1 MSSIASVPSPTNPFQ
16 TVNQN
21 SVNQFVTDFNAIG
34 SALQSGD
41 ISSAQSAL
49 ATFQQDLPANSLTSA
64 NQPFGSN
71 AKANTDYQSLVSALK
86 SGDVSNAQ
94 KAFTNLQTDLKATHK
109 GHHHH
114 HHGSGVTADT
124 IPPSAT
130 TSSSAAKRPTSSA
143 NTIATNPVVDSDGDN
158 DGSGLNVT
166 A

>member
-1 MSSIASVPSPTNPFQ
+1 MSSIASVPSTTNPFQ
-16 TVNQN
+16 MVNQN

-49 ATFQQDLPANSLTSA
+49 ATFQQDLPANSSTSA

-71 AKANTDYQSLVSALK
+71 SKANADYQSLVGALK
-86 SGDVSNAQ
+86 NGDATGAQ
-94 KAFTNLQTDLKATHK
+94 KAFTNLQTDLKTAHK
-109 GHHHH
+109 GHHH
-114 HHGSGVTADT
+114 HHGSGVTTDT
-124 IPPSAT
+124 TPPGAT
-130 TSSSAAKRPTSSA
+130 TSSSAVKPPKNPTG
-143 NTIATNPVVDSDGDN
+143 TTTTNPVVDSDGDN